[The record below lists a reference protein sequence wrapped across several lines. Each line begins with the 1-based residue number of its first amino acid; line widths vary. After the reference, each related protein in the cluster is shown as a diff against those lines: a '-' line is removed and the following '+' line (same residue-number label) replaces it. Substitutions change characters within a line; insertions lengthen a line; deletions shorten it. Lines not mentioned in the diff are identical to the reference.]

1 MIQNISLNVKSS
13 LIQNDDISKDDINQ
27 DYLLLS
33 FLTMF
38 ALLIEK

>member
-27 DYLLLS
+27 DYLLS